1 MQSKFILAI
10 PLFLLTLSLS
20 AQTDGNTIED
30 QFTDVIDKSNNY
42 QEYKVVKK
50 VKLNA
55 LRKSVLDSISALEAE
70 IVTANTE
77 INEQKGR
84 IDSLTQDLSSTQQN
98 LAASIEKEDG
108 IEILGML
115 TKKSTYNTIM
125 WSIIALLIA
134 AFLFIFFK
142 FNKSNAVTKEAN
154 LKLAETEEEFDAHRQ
169 KTLEREQQLRR
180 KLQDEIN
187 KNRTA

>member
-187 KNRTA
+187 KNRNA

>member
-1 MQSKFILAI
+1 MQSKFILVI
-10 PLFLLTLSLS
+10 PLFLLALSLS

-30 QFTDVIDKSNNY
+30 QFTDVIDKSNKY

-50 VKLNA
+50 VKWNA

-187 KNRTA
+187 KNRNA

>member
-1 MQSKFILAI
+1 M
-10 PLFLLTLSLS
+10 
-20 AQTDGNTIED
+20 
-30 QFTDVIDKSNNY
+30 
-42 QEYKVVKK
+42 YK
-50 VKLNA
+50 
-55 LRKSVLDSISALEAE
+55 
-70 IVTANTE
+70 
-77 INEQKGR
+77 GC
-84 IDSLTQDLSSTQQN
+84 SS
-98 LAASIEKEDG
+98 SIEKEDG

-187 KNRTA
+187 KNRNA